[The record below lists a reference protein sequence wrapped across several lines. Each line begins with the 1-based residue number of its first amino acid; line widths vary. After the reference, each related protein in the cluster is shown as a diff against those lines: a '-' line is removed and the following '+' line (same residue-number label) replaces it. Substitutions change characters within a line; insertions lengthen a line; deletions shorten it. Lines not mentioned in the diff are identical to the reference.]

1 MQLKLITHE
10 IAINWFSQVCQVY
23 FKVSRG
29 KESLSTWINK
39 NSRPSKEKQ
48 QQTEKVNGKEREGE
62 RCVRE
67 QAGKR
72 KLQRPTA
79 SKQINATEIL
89 QKQKHQQ
96 QQEQQQGAGK
106 GLTCARARERERQRE
121 QQPRGQNNGAGS
133 GNKNGAQV
141 QPRGTWHV
149 SPKSLKCLF
158 G

>member
-1 MQLKLITHE
+1 M
-10 IAINWFSQVCQVY
+10 
-23 FKVSRG
+23 
-29 KESLSTWINK
+29 
-39 NSRPSKEKQ
+39 P
-48 QQTEKVNGKEREGE
+48 
-62 RCVRE
+62 E

-96 QQEQQQGAGK
+96 QQEQQQQRGAGK
-106 GLTCARARERERQRE
+106 GLTCAKVRESKREIE
-121 QQPRGQNNGAGS
+121 QPRGQNNGAGS